1 MTVRAGVTGIADA
14 SAAAASAFTATRGAL
29 AAAAVLLVV
38 HHSELLRI
46 IRGRIRTV
54 LALPLYRAV
63 AIIIGLRVEARR
75 RVAARIRA
83 AVIAIDLALIAGEAH
98 GTHALV
104 SVNQIPALAAI
115 LARLGRALV
124 DVDVAV
130 LAGIAGGAAAMI
142 IVHQIDAERTVLAL
156 ANAVIDI
163 LRAILASETAPASA
177 PVDKSNYYETCLI
190 IIHYFAVN

>member
-1 MTVRAGVTGIADA
+1 MTVHARVTGIADA
-14 SAAAASAFTATRGAL
+14 SATAASAFTATRGAL
-29 AAAAVLLVV
+29 ATAAVLLVV
-38 HHSELLRI
+38 RHSELLRI

-54 LALPLYRAV
+54 LALPLYRTV

-83 AVIAIDLALIAGEAH
+83 AMIAVDLALIAGEAH

-104 SVNQIPALAAI
+104 SVHQIPALATI

-130 LAGIAGGAAAMI
+130 LAGVAGGAAAMI

-163 LRAILASETAPASA
+163 LRAILASKAAPASA

-190 IIHYFAVN
+190 IIHYFAVS